1 MIASAH
7 VSWPRTA
14 ARCRAVELS
23 GAILEFSGAIL
34 ELSEDEFLLA
44 EDGEE
49 DIVRGSA
56 PSSRSNSTA
65 EDSPE

>member
-34 ELSEDEFLLA
+34 ELSEDEA
-44 EDGEE
+44 
-49 DIVRGSA
+49 
-56 PSSRSNSTA
+56 
-65 EDSPE
+65 